1 VSKLLVGAC
10 LAALLLPAALPA
22 DAKSPPNGLKHQ
34 VAVLKATVRRLQAEK
49 RSLEQVNGA
58 VLRRELALQ
67 RHVAAVDP
75 CPITHPNGS
84 KPPGPMFGAEALG
97 NGSIWVG
104 LWGANVVVWSAEPDG
119 SVSAKF
125 GWWRGVAG
133 KLRIDG
139 HRLDG
144 QAPPLTAHV
153 PDGYGDSGF
162 QSTGITFPTEG
173 CWRVTGRVGDESL
186 TFVTFV
192 LAV

>member
-1 VSKLLVGAC
+1 VSRIVVGAC
-10 LAALLLPAALPA
+10 LAALLLPTALPA
-22 DAKSPPNGLKHQ
+22 DAKSPPKGLKHQ
-34 VAVLKATVRRLQAEK
+34 VAVLKAKVGRLQAEN
-49 RSLEQVNGA
+49 RSLRQANA
-58 VLRRELALQ
+58 AALRREIVLQ
-67 RHVAAVDP
+67 RRVAAVDP

-84 KPPGPMFGAEALG
+84 KPPGAMFGAEPHG

-104 LWGANVVVWSAEPDG
+104 LWSANVVVWDAEPDG

-139 HRLDG
+139 HRLDA
-144 QAPPLTAHV
+144 QASPLTAHV

-173 CWRVTGRVGDESL
+173 CWRVTGRVGDASL
-186 TFVTFV
+186 TFVTLV
-192 LAV
+192 LAA